1 MPSRLTIF
9 LVTTLTAVLLTVA
22 VVAAWKA
29 DRREHVRLRAELSVA
44 QQALSRAQD
53 QQKDRHAQLRQQ
65 LDALAEKKHA
75 VRAPAQIVSELPG
88 LMGLPAPIAL
98 DPGTPVVANAN
109 DTGVPGAQPSGPKA
123 AGNSKMEAPIAGAA
137 DSARIPA
144 ADLKPLYD
152 FAVDCKSCQLKL
164 DASQRDL
171 IDEKSKT
178 AILTKERDAA
188 VRAAN
193 GGSVLRRM
201 ARATK
206 WFLIGAAAGAVLART
221 AR

>member
-9 LVTTLTAVLLTVA
+9 LVTTLAAVLLAVA

-29 DRREHVRLRAELSVA
+29 DRREHARLRAEISVA
-44 QQALSRAQD
+44 QQATAKVQA
-53 QQKDRHAQLRQQ
+53 QQKDRDAQLRVQ
-65 LDALAEKKHA
+65 LAALAEKKRV
-75 VRAPAQIVSELPG
+75 VRAPAQILSELPE
-88 LMGLPAPIAL
+88 LLGLPAPLSL
-98 DPGTPVVANAN
+98 DSGTTPAA
-109 DTGVPGAQPSGPKA
+109 ASGGTSGSQK
-123 AGNSKMEAPIAGAA
+123 AGNSKMEAPTASAA
-137 DSARIPA
+137 ESAQIPI

-178 AILTKERDAA
+178 AALTKERDAA

-193 GGSVLRRM
+193 GGSVLRRV
-201 ARATK
+201 ARAAK
-206 WFLIGAAAGAVLART
+206 WFVIGAAAGVALART